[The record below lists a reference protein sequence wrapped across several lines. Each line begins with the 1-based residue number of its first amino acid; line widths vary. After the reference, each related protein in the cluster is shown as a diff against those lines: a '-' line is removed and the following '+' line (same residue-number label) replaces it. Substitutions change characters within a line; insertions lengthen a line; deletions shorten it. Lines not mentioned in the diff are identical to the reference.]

1 MMTQTPPS
9 DKDYRRH
16 RLTSYAEI
24 EQIAERVGR
33 EKYDRYLDWVA
44 GRLLAIKGRP
54 FDRAEWISIA
64 PLIRRPNLLPVFIK
78 TACLVIEMFS
88 RRESYWEFNDTYTA
102 IRHII
107 EPKLPEQTNPSL
119 LPKT

>member
-1 MMTQTPPS
+1 MMKMDRSNQDFS
-9 DKDYRRH
+9 KYR
-16 RLTSYAEI
+16 LGDYAEI

-33 EKYDRYLDWVA
+33 DKYDRYLDWVA
-44 GRLLAIKGRP
+44 DRLLAIEGKEFGK
-54 FDRAEWISIA
+54 AEWISID

>member
-1 MMTQTPPS
+1 MMTPTPPS

-44 GRLLAIKGRP
+44 DRLLAIEGKEFGK
-54 FDRAEWISIA
+54 AEWVSIA

-119 LPKT
+119 FQKP